1 MKKLILLVAVA
12 AFATA
17 CNSKA
22 GVNHGVLKQEHEP
35 ATAEEMHEK
44 THAAHEEHA
53 KHETHTEE
61 HAETKHEEV
70 KDSTK
75 VATEAPKEEKEHTEK
90 AGH

>member
-12 AFATA
+12 AFATS

-22 GVNHGVLKQEHEP
+22 SVNHGVLPVVHEP
-35 ATAEEMHEK
+35 ATAEEMHHKSEAA
-44 THAAHEEHA
+44 HAAHDGEHSQAAEE
-53 KHETHTEE
+53 
-61 HAETKHEEV
+61 KHEEV

-75 VATEAPKEEKEHTEK
+75 TVETPKTEKKDTVK

>member
-12 AFATA
+12 AFATS

-22 GVNHGVLKQEHEP
+22 GVNHGVLPVVHEP
-35 ATAEEMHEK
+35 ATAEEMHHKAEA
-44 THAAHEEHA
+44 THGAHA
-53 KHETHTEE
+53 E
-61 HAETKHEEV
+61 HAEKAEEKHEEV

-75 VATEAPKEEKEHTEK
+75 TVETPAKEVKDSIKIK

>member
-12 AFATA
+12 AFATS

-22 GVNHGVLKQEHEP
+22 SVNHGVLPVVHEP
-35 ATAEEMHEK
+35 ATAEEMHHKSEAA
-44 THAAHEEHA
+44 HAAHDGEHA
-53 KHETHTEE
+53 QAAEE
-61 HAETKHEEV
+61 KHEEV

-75 VATEAPKEEKEHTEK
+75 TVETPKTEKKDTVK

>member
-12 AFATA
+12 AFATS

-22 GVNHGVLKQEHEP
+22 SVNHGVLPVVHEP
-35 ATAEEMHEK
+35 ATAEEMHHKSE
-44 THAAHEEHA
+44 AAHDGEHA
-53 KHETHTEE
+53 GAAEE
-61 HAETKHEEV
+61 KHEEV

-75 VATEAPKEEKEHTEK
+75 TVETPKVEKKDTVK

>member
-12 AFATA
+12 AFATS

-22 GVNHGVLKQEHEP
+22 SVNHGVLPVVHEL
-35 ATAEEMHEK
+35 ATAEEMHHKSE
-44 THAAHEEHA
+44 AAHEGHG
-53 KHETHTEE
+53 KHEEAVEE
-61 HAETKHEEV
+61 KHEEV

-75 VATEAPKEEKEHTEK
+75 TAETPKIEKKDTVK

>member
-12 AFATA
+12 AFATS

-22 GVNHGVLKQEHEP
+22 SVNHGVLPVVHEP
-35 ATAEEMHEK
+35 ATAEEMHHK
-44 THAAHEEHA
+44 TEAAHGGHGAHAEEA
-53 KHETHTEE
+53 KHEEV
-61 HAETKHEEV
+61 KEEV

-75 VATEAPKEEKEHTEK
+75 TVETPAKEVKDSTK